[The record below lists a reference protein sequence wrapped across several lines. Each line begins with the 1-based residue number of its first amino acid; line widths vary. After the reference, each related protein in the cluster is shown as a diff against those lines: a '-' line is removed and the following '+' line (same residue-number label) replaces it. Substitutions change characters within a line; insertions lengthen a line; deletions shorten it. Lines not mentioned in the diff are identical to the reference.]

1 MDDLATDP
9 DTNQLTLIRTLTLRV
24 TMVFSSA
31 IAVIKP
37 IVVIDKR
44 LPIGIFLKDPSDPF
58 LTLTLAS
65 T

>member
-44 LPIGIFLKDPSDPF
+44 LPIGNCLKDPSDPF